1 MHVSVIIYV
10 LIIDFLAIM
19 SPGPDFF
26 MVLRNSITDSLKAGF
41 YTTLGISLGSS
52 IIFAL
57 GLFGIGAIVASSKYL
72 FMIIKF
78 AGAGYLTYLAL
89 KSIFAK
95 VQILEPQLVYAEQK
109 IIEKSQYFKI
119 GLICNLTNPKA
130 FMFIVSLSTYVA
142 EHGNPF
148 IDGIFIILGS
158 GIATVSWFT
167 MVSFIFGRAYV
178 RNLFYKKQKI
188 INIAFGLI
196 LLYVATKIVTL

>member
-1 MHVSVIIYV
+1 MHISVITYV

-26 MVLRNSITDSLKAGF
+26 MVLKSSLTDSLKAGF

-52 IIFAL
+52 IVFAL
-57 GLFGIGAIVASSKYL
+57 GLFGIGAIVANSQHL

-78 AGAGYLTYLAL
+78 AGALYLSYLAL

-95 VQILEPQLVYAEQK
+95 VKISEPQLTYAENKSLDK
-109 IIEKSQYFKI
+109 IQYFRT

-130 FMFIVSLSTYVA
+130 FMFIISLSTYVA

-148 IDGIFIILGS
+148 IDGVFIILGS
-158 GIATVSWFT
+158 TFATIFWFT
-167 MVSFIFGRAYV
+167 LVSFIFGRARV
-178 RNLFYKKQKI
+178 RNIFYSKQKI
-188 INIAFGLI
+188 INVIFGII
-196 LLYVATKIVTL
+196 LLYVAFRIVTL

>member
-1 MHVSVIIYV
+1 MHISVITYV

-26 MVLRNSITDSLKAGF
+26 MVLRNSLTDSLKAGL
-41 YTTLGISLGSS
+41 YTTFGISLGSS

-57 GLFGIGAIVASSKYL
+57 GLFGIGAVVASSRHL
-72 FMIIKF
+72 FMVIKF
-78 AGAGYLTYLAL
+78 AGALYLTYLAL

-95 VQILEPQLVYAEQK
+95 VKITEPPLAYSENK
-109 IIEKSQYFKI
+109 SIDKSQYFKI

-148 IDGIFIILGS
+148 IDGIFIIVGS
-158 GIATVSWFT
+158 TLATILWFT
-167 MVSFIFGRAYV
+167 IVSFIFGKARI
-178 RNLFYKKQKI
+178 RNIFYSKQKI
-188 INIAFGLI
+188 INIIFGLI
-196 LLYVATKIVTL
+196 LLYVAFRIVSL